1 MLKDIEKA
9 SIVFSD
15 ILMFYFRR
23 RSQRKS
29 KQLPEEK
36 KVEKEEHVREYKVR
50 DLVINI
56 QIYIFIE
63 LFF

>member
-36 KVEKEEHVREYKVR
+36 KVEKEEPVREYKVR

>member
-1 MLKDIEKA
+1 MLKNITKA
-9 SIVFSD
+9 SIVISD
-15 ILMFYFRR
+15 ILMLYFRR

-36 KVEKEEHVREYKVR
+36 KVEKEEPVREYKVR